1 MRAVGNHSTCTARWA
16 KMKIEK
22 TDFQNLDRALSLEW
36 LETNGRGGFASGTI
50 AGVNTRRYHAL
61 LLTAR
66 KPPSERVVLVNHL
79 EEWLDVDGEAI
90 PLSAN
95 LYPGVVYPTGY
106 EQGIEFSTTP
116 WPTWTFDCHGITVQR
131 EILSIHS
138 RDTVIVR
145 WKLVGK
151 KHSRVVLR

>member
-1 MRAVGNHSTCTARWA
+1 
-16 KMKIEK
+16 MKIEK
-22 TDFQNLDRALSLEW
+22 TDCRNLDRALSLEW

-50 AGVNTRRYHAL
+50 AGVNTRRYHALLLTARKPPSERVVLPGKAGEKTPRRYHAL

-116 WPTWTFDCHGITVQR
+116 WPTWTFDCHG
-131 EILSIHS
+131 
-138 RDTVIVR
+138 
-145 WKLVGK
+145 
-151 KHSRVVLR
+151 

>member
-1 MRAVGNHSTCTARWA
+1 
-16 KMKIEK
+16 MKIE
-22 TDFQNLDRALSLEW
+22 NHHCRHLDSALSLEC
-36 LETNGRGGFASGTI
+36 LETNGRGAFASGTI

-90 PLSAN
+90 PLSTN

-106 EQGIEFSTTP
+106 EQGIKFSTAL
-116 WPTWTFDCHGITVQR
+116 WPTWTLDCHGVT
-131 EILSIHS
+131 
-138 RDTVIVR
+138 
-145 WKLVGK
+145 
-151 KHSRVVLR
+151 